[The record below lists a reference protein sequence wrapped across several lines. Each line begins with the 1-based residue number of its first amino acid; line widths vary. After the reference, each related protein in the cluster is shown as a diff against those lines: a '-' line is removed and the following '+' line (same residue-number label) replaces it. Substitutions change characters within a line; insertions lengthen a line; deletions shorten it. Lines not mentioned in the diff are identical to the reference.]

1 MRAWFD
7 ELPTAMRVV
16 VAVVAG
22 IGALVALLF
31 VYDWLGTTFFD
42 TGGTVG

>member
-7 ELPTAMRVV
+7 SLPAPMRVV
-16 VAVVAG
+16 VAIVAG
-22 IGALVALLF
+22 IVALVALLF